1 MSDIAKCP
9 VCGSEPEVRRLIVC
23 GTKVIRCVQCVTEM
37 PPEIWKKYAAAME
50 LAMDFAACN
59 ENRGLTPRIVVRARE
74 VFGEAKG

>member
-1 MSDIAKCP
+1 MEAVGI
-9 VCGSEPEVRRLIVC
+9 ELWN
-23 GTKVIRCVQCVTEM
+23 Q
-37 PPEIWKKYAAAME
+37 YAAAME